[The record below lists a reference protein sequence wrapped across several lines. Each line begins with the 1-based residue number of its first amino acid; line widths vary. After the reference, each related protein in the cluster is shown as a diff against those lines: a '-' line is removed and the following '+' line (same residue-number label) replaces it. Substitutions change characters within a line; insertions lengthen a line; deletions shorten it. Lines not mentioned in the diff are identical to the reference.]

1 MKMILFN
8 QNPMITK
15 LLESVSKKLELSI
28 ENFNHYQEL
37 SVRLKEDPE
46 WLLIADDECL
56 EKLDQVDWLELK
68 EIISQNKNSVCMYK
82 KGNEA
87 QPFLEGFEM
96 KIKKPFLPTEMLK
109 VLQKKLGSD
118 MSELEPS
125 QNLDPTQEVLETN
138 WDELENLGDLEAL
151 AKEEPNNE
159 EQLLPTLDAQE
170 EKEEVKETPQKE
182 EKPKDDETQEGDE
195 TPKDEEVSKEL
206 ETQEKLE
213 IPKEETQ
220 EEQVKEQ
227 EPIKEETQEIKE
239 EKQEET
245 QDSPSAQE
253 LEAMQEL
260 VKEIQEN
267 SNENKE
273 ETQESAEIPQD
284 KEIQEVVTEKTQVQE
299 LEVPKEKTQE
309 SAEALQET
317 QAHELEKQEIA
328 ETPQEK
334 EKQEIAETPQE
345 KEKQEIAETPQEK
358 EKQEIAETP
367 QEKEK
372 QEIAETPQELEIP
385 QAQEKETPQE
395 ETQEKETPQEETQ
408 EKETPQEE
416 TQEKETPQEET
427 QETETQNQE
436 TPPKVQEE
444 TKEKTQEDNY
454 ESIEDIPEPVMAKAM
469 GEELP
474 FLNEAVAKTP
484 NNENDTE
491 TPKESDI
498 KTSQE
503 KEESDKTSSPLE
515 LRLNLQ
521 DLLKSLNQESLKSL
535 LENKTLSIKITLED
549 KKPDA

>member
-1 MKMILFN
+1 MKIILFN
-8 QNPMITK
+8 QNPMIAK

-37 SVRLKEDPE
+37 SAHLKKDPE

-68 EIISQNKNSVCMYK
+68 ETISQNKNSVCMYK

-109 VLQKKLGSD
+109 VLQKKLGSNA
-118 MSELEPS
+118 SELEPS

-151 AKEEPNNE
+151 TKEEPNNE

-170 EKEEVKETPQKE
+170 EKEEVKQEEKEEVKETPQEE
-182 EKPKDDETQEGDE
+182 EKPKDDETQEGE

-206 ETQEKLE
+206 ETQEQVKEE
-213 IPKEETQ
+213 IKEETQ
-220 EEQVKEQ
+220 KEVKE
-227 EPIKEETQEIKE
+227 EIKEETQENKE
-239 EKQEET
+239 EKREET

-267 SNENKE
+267 SNDQENKKETQETPQDIKTQELEIPKE
-273 ETQESAEIPQD
+273 ETQEVA
-284 KEIQEVVTEKTQVQE
+284 EKTQAQG
-299 LEVPKEKTQE
+299 
-309 SAEALQET
+309 
-317 QAHELEKQEIA
+317 LEKE
-328 ETPQEK
+328 
-334 EKQEIAETPQE
+334 
-345 KEKQEIAETPQEK
+345 
-358 EKQEIAETP
+358 
-367 QEKEK
+367 
-372 QEIAETPQELEIP
+372 EIAETPQELEAQDEKLQENETP
-385 QAQEKETPQE
+385 KDENMQESVQNLQELETQETQDETPQEKETPQTQD
-395 ETQEKETPQEETQ
+395 ETL
-408 EKETPQEE
+408 
-416 TQEKETPQEET
+416 
-427 QETETQNQE
+427 
-436 TPPKVQEE
+436 
-444 TKEKTQEDNY
+444 QEDHY

-491 TPKESDI
+491 TPKESVI
-498 KTSQE
+498 KTPQE

-535 LENKTLSIKITLED
+535 LENKTLNIKITLED
-549 KKPDA
+549 KKPNE

>member
-8 QNPMITK
+8 QNPMIAK

-37 SVRLKEDPE
+37 SVHLKKDPE

-109 VLQKKLGSD
+109 VLQKKLGSNA
-118 MSELEPS
+118 SELEPS

-170 EKEEVKETPQKE
+170 EKEEVKETPQEEKEEIKETPQEEKEEIKEKEKQEIKETPQEE
-182 EKPKDDETQEGDE
+182 EKPKDNEMQEGDE
-195 TPKDEEVSKEL
+195 TSKDEEVSKEL

-220 EEQVKEQ
+220 EEVKE
-227 EPIKEETQEIKE
+227 EIKEETQENKE

-267 SNENKE
+267 SNEDKK
-273 ETQESAEIPQD
+273 ETQENIETPQDVENQAQEIQAQENQAQEIQD
-284 KEIQEVVTEKTQVQE
+284 KEIQE
-299 LEVPKEKTQE
+299 TQE
-309 SAEALQET
+309 
-317 QAHELEKQEIA
+317 I
-328 ETPQEK
+328 
-334 EKQEIAETPQE
+334 
-345 KEKQEIAETPQEK
+345 
-358 EKQEIAETP
+358 
-367 QEKEK
+367 

-385 QAQEKETPQE
+385 QVQEKETPQE
-395 ETQEKETPQEETQ
+395 EIQEKETP
-408 EKETPQEE
+408 K
-416 TQEKETPQEET
+416 
-427 QETETQNQE
+427 NQE
-436 TPPKVQEE
+436 
-444 TKEKTQEDNY
+444 DHY

-474 FLNEAVAKTP
+474 FLNEAVAKIP

-491 TPKESDI
+491 TLKESDI
-498 KTSQE
+498 KTPQEKEESTETPQE

-549 KKPDA
+549 KKPNA

>member
-8 QNPMITK
+8 QNPMIAK
-15 LLESVSKKLELSI
+15 LLESVSKKLELPM

-37 SVRLKEDPE
+37 SAHLKKDPE

-68 EIISQNKNSVCMYK
+68 ETISQNKNSVCMYK
-82 KGNEA
+82 KGNEM
-87 QPFLEGFEM
+87 QPFLEDFDM

-159 EQLLPTLDAQE
+159 EQLLPTLDVQE
-170 EKEEVKETPQKE
+170 EKEEVKKEEKQEVKETPQEE
-182 EKPKDDETQEGDE
+182 EKPKDDETQEGE
-195 TPKDEEVSKEL
+195 TLKDKEVSKEL
-206 ETQEKLE
+206 EMQEE
-213 IPKEETQ
+213 VKEETQ

-227 EPIKEETQEIKE
+227 EPIKKETQEIKE

-245 QDSPSAQE
+245 QDSPSTQE

-267 SNENKE
+267 SNENKKE
-273 ETQESAEIPQD
+273 AQET
-284 KEIQEVVTEKTQVQE
+284 QEVVTEQ
-299 LEVPKEKTQE
+299 
-309 SAEALQET
+309 T
-317 QAHELEKQEIA
+317 QAQELEKQEIA
-328 ETPQEK
+328 ETPQDV
-334 EKQEIAETPQE
+334 
-345 KEKQEIAETPQEK
+345 
-358 EKQEIAETP
+358 
-367 QEKEK
+367 
-372 QEIAETPQELEIP
+372 EIP
-385 QAQEKETPQE
+385 QAQEKEIPQE
-395 ETQEKETPQEETQ
+395 ETQEKETPKDESMQESAQ
-408 EKETPQEE
+408 NLQDKETPQEE
-416 TQEKETPQEET
+416 TQE
-427 QETETQNQE
+427 
-436 TPPKVQEE
+436 
-444 TKEKTQEDNY
+444 DHY

-474 FLNEAVAKTP
+474 FLNESVAKTP

-498 KTSQE
+498 KTPQE

-535 LENKTLSIKITLED
+535 LENKILSIKITLED
-549 KKPDA
+549 KKPNA

>member
-37 SVRLKEDPE
+37 SAHLKKDPE

-109 VLQKKLGSD
+109 VLQKKLGSNT
-118 MSELEPS
+118 SELEPS

-151 AKEEPNNE
+151 TKEEPNNE
-159 EQLLPTLDAQE
+159 EQLLPTLNTQEEAQE
-170 EKEEVKETPQKE
+170 KEIKEEKQEVKETPQEE
-182 EKPKDDETQEGDE
+182 EKPKDDETQESE
-195 TPKDEEVSKEL
+195 TSKDEEVSKEL
-206 ETQEKLE
+206 ETQEELE

-220 EEQVKEQ
+220 EEVKEEIKEETQEQ
-227 EPIKEETQEIKE
+227 EPIKEETQENKE

-267 SNENKE
+267 SNGQEDKE
-273 ETQESAEIPQD
+273 KTQESAEIPQD
-284 KEIQEVVTEKTQVQE
+284 KEIQEVVTEKTQAQE

-345 KEKQEIAETPQEK
+345 
-358 EKQEIAETP
+358 
-367 QEKEK
+367 
-372 QEIAETPQELEIP
+372 LEIP
-385 QAQEKETPQE
+385 QVQEKETPQE
-395 ETQEKETPQEETQ
+395 ETQEKETPQTQ
-408 EKETPQEE
+408 DEKPQEDHYE
-416 TQEKETPQEET
+416 T
-427 QETETQNQE
+427 
-436 TPPKVQEE
+436 
-444 TKEKTQEDNY
+444 
-454 ESIEDIPEPVMAKAM
+454 IEDIPEPVMAKAM

-474 FLNEAVAKTP
+474 FLNEAVSKTP

-491 TPKESDI
+491 TPKENDTEIS
-498 KTSQE
+498 KNENATETPQE
-503 KEESDKTSSPLE
+503 KEQSDKTSSPLE
-515 LRLNLQ
+515 LHLNLQ

>member
-15 LLESVSKKLELSI
+15 LLESVSKKLELPM
-28 ENFNHYQEL
+28 ENFNRYQEL
-37 SVRLKEDPE
+37 SMCLKEEPE
-46 WLLIADDECL
+46 WILIADDECL

-82 KGNEA
+82 KGHEA

-96 KIKKPFLPTEMLK
+96 KIKKPFLPTEVLK
-109 VLQKKLGSD
+109 ILQKKLGSNA
-118 MSELEPS
+118 SELEPS
-125 QNLDPTQEVLETN
+125 QNLDHTQEVLETN

-151 AKEEPNNE
+151 VQEEPNNE
-159 EQLLPTLDAQE
+159 EQLLPTLNDQE
-170 EKEEVKETPQKE
+170 EKEEVKETPQEE
-182 EKPKDDETQEGDE
+182 EKPKDNEIQEGE
-195 TPKDEEVSKEL
+195 TLKDEEVSKEL
-206 ETQEKLE
+206 ETQEE
-213 IPKEETQ
+213 IKEETQ
-220 EEQVKEQ
+220 EQAKEQ
-227 EPIKEETQEIKE
+227 EPIKEETQENKE
-239 EKQEET
+239 EKQEKT

-267 SNENKE
+267 SNGQEDKKETQESTKSFQETQVQELETQEKTETPQETPQEKEIPKE
-273 ETQESAEIPQD
+273 ETQESTEIPQEAPQDVENQDKENQDKEIQD
-284 KEIQEVVTEKTQVQE
+284 KEIQE
-299 LEVPKEKTQE
+299 TQE
-309 SAEALQET
+309 IQEN
-317 QAHELEKQEIA
+317 A

-334 EKQEIAETPQE
+334 E
-345 KEKQEIAETPQEK
+345 
-358 EKQEIAETP
+358 
-367 QEKEK
+367 
-372 QEIAETPQELEIP
+372 
-385 QAQEKETPQE
+385 
-395 ETQEKETPQEETQ
+395 
-408 EKETPQEE
+408 
-416 TQEKETPQEET
+416 
-427 QETETQNQE
+427 
-436 TPPKVQEE
+436 
-444 TKEKTQEDNY
+444 TQEDHY

-498 KTSQE
+498 KTPQE

-515 LRLNLQ
+515 LHLNLQ

-549 KKPDA
+549 KRPDA

>member
-1 MKMILFN
+1 MKIILFN

-15 LLESVSKKLELSI
+15 LLESVSKKLELSM
-28 ENFNHYQEL
+28 EDFNRYEEL
-37 SVRLKEDPE
+37 STRLKEDPE
-46 WLLIADDECL
+46 WILIADDECL

-82 KGNEA
+82 KGHEA

-96 KIKKPFLPTEMLK
+96 KIKKPFLPTEVLK
-109 VLQKKLGSD
+109 ILQKKLGSN

-138 WDELENLGDLEAL
+138 WDGLENLGNLEAL
-151 AKEEPNNE
+151 VQEEPNNE
-159 EQLLPTLDAQE
+159 EQLLPTLNDQEVKEE
-170 EKEEVKETPQKE
+170 EKEEVKETPQEE
-182 EKPKDDETQEGDE
+182 EKPKDDETQEGE
-195 TPKDEEVSKEL
+195 TLKDKEVSKEL

-220 EEQVKEQ
+220 EQ

-245 QDSPSAQE
+245 QDSPSTQE

-267 SNENKE
+267 SNGQENKE
-273 ETQESAEIPQD
+273 ETQESTEIPQD
-284 KEIQEVVTEKTQVQE
+284 KEIQEVVTEKTQAQE
-299 LEVPKEKTQE
+299 LEIPKEKTQE

-317 QAHELEKQEIA
+317 QAHEL
-328 ETPQEK
+328 
-334 EKQEIAETPQE
+334 
-345 KEKQEIAETPQEK
+345 
-358 EKQEIAETP
+358 
-367 QEKEK
+367 EK

-395 ETQEKETPQEETQ
+395 ETQEKETPKDESMQESAQ
-408 EKETPQEE
+408 NLQDKETPQEE
-416 TQEKETPQEET
+416 TQE
-427 QETETQNQE
+427 
-436 TPPKVQEE
+436 
-444 TKEKTQEDNY
+444 DHY
-454 ESIEDIPEPVMAKAM
+454 ENIEDIPEPVMAKAM

-474 FLNEAVAKTP
+474 FLNESVAKTP

-491 TPKESDI
+491 TPQK
-498 KTSQE
+498 
-503 KEESDKTSSPLE
+503 KEESAKTSKESNEIPSPLE

-549 KKPDA
+549 KKPNA

>member
-15 LLESVSKKLELSI
+15 LLESVSKKLELSM
-28 ENFNHYQEL
+28 EDFNRYQEL
-37 SVRLKEDPE
+37 STRLKEEPE
-46 WLLIADDECL
+46 WILIADDECL

-68 EIISQNKNSVCMYK
+68 ETISQNKNSVCMYK

-96 KIKKPFLPTEMLK
+96 KIKKPFLPTEVLK
-109 VLQKKLGSD
+109 ILQKKLGSN

-151 AKEEPNNE
+151 VQEEPNNE
-159 EQLLPTLDAQE
+159 EQLLPTLNDQE
-170 EKEEVKETPQKE
+170 EKEEVKEEVKETPQE
-182 EKPKDDETQEGDE
+182 EKPKDDEIQEGE
-195 TPKDEEVSKEL
+195 TPQDEEVSKEL
-206 ETQEKLE
+206 ETQEE
-213 IPKEETQ
+213 VKEETQ
-220 EEQVKEQ
+220 KQVKEQ

-245 QDSPSAQE
+245 QEEVKEETQEQVKEQEPIKEETQENKEEKQEKTQDSPSVQE

-267 SNENKE
+267 SNGQEDKK
-273 ETQESAEIPQD
+273 ETQENTETPQ
-284 KEIQEVVTEKTQVQE
+284 
-299 LEVPKEKTQE
+299 
-309 SAEALQET
+309 
-317 QAHELEKQEIA
+317 ELEKQELETQEKETQELETPQNVETPQDKETQELETQENTETPQESA

-334 EKQEIAETPQE
+334 EKQELEKQEKTQESAETPQDVETPQE
-345 KEKQEIAETPQEK
+345 KEIQELETPQEK
-358 EKQEIAETP
+358 TQK
-367 QEKEK
+367 
-372 QEIAETPQELEIP
+372 L
-385 QAQEKETPQE
+385 
-395 ETQEKETPQEETQ
+395 ETQE
-408 EKETPQEE
+408 
-416 TQEKETPQEET
+416 
-427 QETETQNQE
+427 
-436 TPPKVQEE
+436 
-444 TKEKTQEDNY
+444 DHY
-454 ESIEDIPEPVMAKAM
+454 ESIEDIPEPVMAQAM

-474 FLNEAVAKTP
+474 FLNEAVAKIP

-491 TPKESDI
+491 TPKESVI
-498 KTSQE
+498 KTPQE

>member
-15 LLESVSKKLELSI
+15 LLESVSKKLELSM
-28 ENFNHYQEL
+28 EYFNRYQEL
-37 SVRLKEDPE
+37 STRLKENPE
-46 WLLIADDECL
+46 WILIADDECL

-96 KIKKPFLPTEMLK
+96 KIKKPFLPTEVLK
-109 VLQKKLGSD
+109 VLQKKLGSN

-151 AKEEPNNE
+151 VQEEPNNE
-159 EQLLPTLDAQE
+159 EQLLPTLNNQK
-170 EKEEVKETPQKE
+170 EKEEVKETPQEE
-182 EKPKDDETQEGDE
+182 EKPKDDEIQEGE
-195 TPKDEEVSKEL
+195 TLKDEEVSKEL
-206 ETQEKLE
+206 ETQEE
-213 IPKEETQ
+213 IKEETQ
-220 EEQVKEQ
+220 EQAKEQ

-239 EKQEET
+239 EKQEKT

-267 SNENKE
+267 SNGQEDKK
-273 ETQESAEIPQD
+273 ETQEN
-284 KEIQEVVTEKTQVQE
+284 T
-299 LEVPKEKTQE
+299 
-309 SAEALQET
+309 
-317 QAHELEKQEIA
+317 

-334 EKQEIAETPQE
+334 EKQESAETPQESAETPQDVETPQE
-345 KEKQEIAETPQEK
+345 KETQELETQESTEIPQEK
-358 EKQEIAETP
+358 
-367 QEKEK
+367 
-372 QEIAETPQELEIP
+372 
-385 QAQEKETPQE
+385 
-395 ETQEKETPQEETQ
+395 TQEKETQ
-408 EKETPQEE
+408 ETPQEISQESTEKTQKLE
-416 TQEKETPQEET
+416 TQE
-427 QETETQNQE
+427 
-436 TPPKVQEE
+436 
-444 TKEKTQEDNY
+444 DHY
-454 ESIEDIPEPVMAKAM
+454 ESIEDIPEPVMAQAM

-474 FLNEAVAKTP
+474 FLNESVAKTP

-491 TPKESDI
+491 TPKKSVI
-498 KTSQE
+498 KTPQE

>member
-8 QNPMITK
+8 QNPMIAK

-37 SVRLKEDPE
+37 SAHLKKDPE

-82 KGNEA
+82 KGNEM
-87 QPFLEGFEM
+87 QPFLEDFEV

-170 EKEEVKETPQKE
+170 EKEEVKETPQEEKEEIKETPQKEKQEVKETPQE
-182 EKPKDDETQEGDE
+182 EKPKDDETQESE

-213 IPKEETQ
+213 IPKEKTQ
-220 EEQVKEQ
+220 EQ

-245 QDSPSAQE
+245 QDSPSTQE

-267 SNENKE
+267 SNGQENKK
-273 ETQESAEIPQD
+273 ETQESAETPQEE
-284 KEIQEVVTEKTQVQE
+284 EIQEVVTEKTQAQE
-299 LEVPKEKTQE
+299 LEIPKEKTQE

-334 EKQEIAETPQE
+334 ETPKDESMQES
-345 KEKQEIAETPQEK
+345 
-358 EKQEIAETP
+358 
-367 QEKEK
+367 
-372 QEIAETPQELEIP
+372 
-385 QAQEKETPQE
+385 AQNLQDKETPQE
-395 ETQEKETPQEETQ
+395 ETQE
-408 EKETPQEE
+408 
-416 TQEKETPQEET
+416 
-427 QETETQNQE
+427 
-436 TPPKVQEE
+436 
-444 TKEKTQEDNY
+444 DHY
-454 ESIEDIPEPVMAKAM
+454 ENIEDIPEPVMAKAM

-491 TPKESDI
+491 TPKESNI
-498 KTSQE
+498 KTPQE

-521 DLLKSLNQESLKSL
+521 NLLKSLNQESLKSL

-549 KKPDA
+549 KKPNA

>member
-8 QNPMITK
+8 QNPMIAK

-37 SVRLKEDPE
+37 SARLKKDPE

-56 EKLDQVDWLELK
+56 EKLDEVDWLELK

-109 VLQKKLGSD
+109 VLQKKLGSNIN
-118 MSELEPS
+118 ELEPS

-159 EQLLPTLDAQE
+159 EQLLPTLNDQE
-170 EKEEVKETPQKE
+170 EKEEIKETPQE
-182 EKPKDDETQEGDE
+182 EKPKDDETQEGE

-220 EEQVKEQ
+220 KEVKE
-227 EPIKEETQEIKE
+227 EIKEETQENKE

-245 QDSPSAQE
+245 QDSSSAQE

-267 SNENKE
+267 SNGQENKE
-273 ETQESAEIPQD
+273 KTQESAEIPQD
-284 KEIQEVVTEKTQVQE
+284 KEIQEVVTEKTQAQE
-299 LEVPKEKTQE
+299 LEIPKEKTQE

-317 QAHELEKQEIA
+317 QAQELEKQENA

-334 EKQEIAETPQE
+334 EKQEDTG
-345 KEKQEIAETPQEK
+345 
-358 EKQEIAETP
+358 
-367 QEKEK
+367 
-372 QEIAETPQELEIP
+372 TPQELEIP
-385 QAQEKETPQE
+385 QV
-395 ETQEKETPQEETQ
+395 
-408 EKETPQEE
+408 
-416 TQEKETPQEET
+416 QEKETPQEET
-427 QETETQNQE
+427 QETQEKEMPQTQDEKPQE
-436 TPPKVQEE
+436 
-444 TKEKTQEDNY
+444 NHY

-474 FLNEAVAKTP
+474 FLNEAVAKIP

-491 TPKESDI
+491 TLKESNI
-498 KTSQE
+498 KTPQE

-549 KKPDA
+549 KKPNA

>member
-8 QNPMITK
+8 QNPMIAK

-37 SVRLKEDPE
+37 SARLKKDPE

-56 EKLDQVDWLELK
+56 EKLDQIDWLELK

-96 KIKKPFLPTEMLK
+96 KMKKPFLPTEVLK
-109 VLQKKLGSD
+109 ILQKKLGSNIN
-118 MSELEPS
+118 ELEPS

-138 WDELENLGDLEAL
+138 WDELESLGDLEAL

-170 EKEEVKETPQKE
+170 EKEEVKQEEKETPQEEKEEIKEMPQE

-206 ETQEKLE
+206 ETQEELE
-213 IPKEETQ
+213 IPKEEMQ
-220 EEQVKEQ
+220 EEVKE
-227 EPIKEETQEIKE
+227 EIKEETQENKE

-267 SNENKE
+267 SNENKK

-284 KEIQEVVTEKTQVQE
+284 KEIQEVVTEKTQAQE
-299 LEVPKEKTQE
+299 LEIPKEKTQE
-309 SAEALQET
+309 STEALQET

-328 ETPQEK
+328 ETPQD
-334 EKQEIAETPQE
+334 I
-345 KEKQEIAETPQEK
+345 
-358 EKQEIAETP
+358 
-367 QEKEK
+367 
-372 QEIAETPQELEIP
+372 EIP
-385 QAQEKETPQE
+385 QAQEKETP
-395 ETQEKETPQEETQ
+395 
-408 EKETPQEE
+408 
-416 TQEKETPQEET
+416 
-427 QETETQNQE
+427 
-436 TPPKVQEE
+436 
-444 TKEKTQEDNY
+444 KTQEDHY

-474 FLNEAVAKTP
+474 FLNEAVAETP
-484 NNENDTE
+484 NSENATE
-491 TPKESDI
+491 TPKESVTEI
-498 KTSQE
+498 SKNENATETPQE

-549 KKPDA
+549 KKPNA

>member
-15 LLESVSKKLELSI
+15 LLESVSKKLELPM

-37 SVRLKEDPE
+37 SARLKENQE

-56 EKLDQVDWLELK
+56 EKLDQIDWLELK

-96 KIKKPFLPTEMLK
+96 KIKKPFLPTEVLK
-109 VLQKKLGSD
+109 ILQKKLGSNA
-118 MSELEPS
+118 SELEPS

-159 EQLLPTLDAQE
+159 EQLLPTLNDQEVKEE
-170 EKEEVKETPQKE
+170 EKEEVKEEEKEEVKEEEKEEVKEEEKEEIKETPQE

-206 ETQEKLE
+206 ETQEE
-213 IPKEETQ
+213 VKEEEQ
-220 EEQVKEQ
+220 EEEQEEVKEEEQEEVKEEEQVKEQ

-239 EKQEET
+239 EKQEKT

-267 SNENKE
+267 SNDQEDKK

-284 KEIQEVVTEKTQVQE
+284 KEIQEVVTEKTQAQE
-299 LEVPKEKTQE
+299 LEIPKEKTQE

-317 QAHELEKQEIA
+317 QAHELEKQENA

-334 EKQEIAETPQE
+334 ETPQTQDE
-345 KEKQEIAETPQEK
+345 KPQE
-358 EKQEIAETP
+358 
-367 QEKEK
+367 
-372 QEIAETPQELEIP
+372 
-385 QAQEKETPQE
+385 
-395 ETQEKETPQEETQ
+395 
-408 EKETPQEE
+408 
-416 TQEKETPQEET
+416 
-427 QETETQNQE
+427 
-436 TPPKVQEE
+436 
-444 TKEKTQEDNY
+444 DHY

-484 NNENDTE
+484 NNESDTE

-498 KTSQE
+498 KTPQE

>member
-15 LLESVSKKLELSI
+15 LLESVSKKLELPM

-37 SVRLKEDPE
+37 SAHLKENQE

-56 EKLDQVDWLELK
+56 EKLDQIDWLELK
-68 EIISQNKNSVCMYK
+68 ETISQNKNSVCMYK
-82 KGNEA
+82 KGNEV

-109 VLQKKLGSD
+109 VLQKKLGSNA
-118 MSELEPS
+118 SELEPS

-138 WDELENLGDLEAL
+138 WDELENLGDLGAL

-159 EQLLPTLDAQE
+159 EQLLPTLDVQE
-170 EKEEVKETPQKE
+170 EKEEVKETPQE
-182 EKPKDDETQEGDE
+182 EKPKDDETQESE

-220 EEQVKEQ
+220 EEVKEEIKEEAQEEVKEETQEEQVKEQ
-227 EPIKEETQEIKE
+227 EPIKEETQENKE
-239 EKQEET
+239 EKQEKT
-245 QDSPSAQE
+245 QDSPSVQE

-267 SNENKE
+267 SNDQENKE
-273 ETQESAEIPQD
+273 KTQESAEIPQD

-299 LEVPKEKTQE
+299 LEVPKEKAQE

-317 QAHELEKQEIA
+317 QAQELEKEENS
-328 ETPQEK
+328 ETPQDVEV
-334 EKQEIAETPQE
+334 PQS
-345 KEKQEIAETPQEK
+345 
-358 EKQEIAETP
+358 
-367 QEKEK
+367 
-372 QEIAETPQELEIP
+372 
-385 QAQEKETPQE
+385 QEKETPQE
-395 ETQEKETPQEETQ
+395 ETQEKETPQTQ
-408 EKETPQEE
+408 DEKPQE
-416 TQEKETPQEET
+416 
-427 QETETQNQE
+427 
-436 TPPKVQEE
+436 
-444 TKEKTQEDNY
+444 DHY

-474 FLNEAVAKTP
+474 FLNESVAKTP
-484 NNENDTE
+484 NNENATE
-491 TPKESDI
+491 TPKESVTE
-498 KTSQE
+498 TSKNENDTETPQE
-503 KEESDKTSSPLE
+503 KKESDKTSSPLE

-521 DLLKSLNQESLKSL
+521 DLLKSLNKESLKSL

-549 KKPDA
+549 KKPNA

>member
-15 LLESVSKKLELSI
+15 LLESVSKKLELPM

-37 SVRLKEDPE
+37 STRLKEDPE
-46 WLLIADDECL
+46 WILIADDECL

-96 KIKKPFLPTEMLK
+96 KMKKPFLPTEVLK
-109 VLQKKLGSD
+109 ILQKKLGSNA
-118 MSELEPS
+118 SELEPS

-151 AKEEPNNE
+151 AKEEPNAE

-170 EKEEVKETPQKE
+170 EKEEVKETPQE
-182 EKPKDDETQEGDE
+182 EKKSKDDETQEGE

-206 ETQEKLE
+206 
-213 IPKEETQ
+213 
-220 EEQVKEQ
+220 
-227 EPIKEETQEIKE
+227 ETQEIKE

-267 SNENKE
+267 SNNQEDKK
-273 ETQESAEIPQD
+273 ETQESTETPQDVENQAQEIQDKEIQD
-284 KEIQEVVTEKTQVQE
+284 KEIQE
-299 LEVPKEKTQE
+299 TQE
-309 SAEALQET
+309 IQENTEIPQEETQEEIQENTETPQET
-317 QAHELEKQEIA
+317 PQDV

-334 EKQEIAETPQE
+334 ETP
-345 KEKQEIAETPQEK
+345 
-358 EKQEIAETP
+358 
-367 QEKEK
+367 
-372 QEIAETPQELEIP
+372 
-385 QAQEKETPQE
+385 
-395 ETQEKETPQEETQ
+395 
-408 EKETPQEE
+408 
-416 TQEKETPQEET
+416 
-427 QETETQNQE
+427 
-436 TPPKVQEE
+436 
-444 TKEKTQEDNY
+444 KTQEDHY
-454 ESIEDIPEPVMAKAM
+454 ETIEDIPEPVMAKAM

-474 FLNEAVAKTP
+474 FLNEAVSKTP

-491 TPKESDI
+491 TPKENDTEIS
-498 KTSQE
+498 KNENATETPQE

-549 KKPDA
+549 KKPNA

>member
-8 QNPMITK
+8 QNPMIEK

-37 SVRLKEDPE
+37 SAHLKKDPE

-68 EIISQNKNSVCMYK
+68 ETISQNKNSVCMYK
-82 KGNEA
+82 KGNEV

-109 VLQKKLGSD
+109 VLQKKLGSSA
-118 MSELEPS
+118 SELEPS

-151 AKEEPNNE
+151 VKEEPNNE
-159 EQLLPTLDAQE
+159 EQLLPTLNDQE
-170 EKEEVKETPQKE
+170 EKEEIKETPQKE
-182 EKPKDDETQEGDE
+182 EKPKDDETQESE

-220 EEQVKEQ
+220 EQ

-267 SNENKE
+267 SNGQENKE
-273 ETQESAEIPQD
+273 KTQESAEIPQD
-284 KEIQEVVTEKTQVQE
+284 KEIQEVVTEKTQAQE
-299 LEVPKEKTQE
+299 LEIPKEKTQE

-328 ETPQEK
+328 ETPQE
-334 EKQEIAETPQE
+334 
-345 KEKQEIAETPQEK
+345 
-358 EKQEIAETP
+358 
-367 QEKEK
+367 
-372 QEIAETPQELEIP
+372 LEIP
-385 QAQEKETPQE
+385 QVQEKETPQE
-395 ETQEKETPQEETQ
+395 ETQEVVTEKTQVQ
-408 EKETPQEE
+408 EKETP
-416 TQEKETPQEET
+416 
-427 QETETQNQE
+427 
-436 TPPKVQEE
+436 
-444 TKEKTQEDNY
+444 KTQEDHY

-474 FLNEAVAKTP
+474 FLSESVTETSK
-484 NNENDTE
+484 NENDTE
-491 TPKESDI
+491 TPKESVTE
-498 KTSQE
+498 TSKNENNTETPQE

-549 KKPDA
+549 KKPNA

>member
-37 SVRLKEDPE
+37 SAHLKKDPE

-68 EIISQNKNSVCMYK
+68 ETISQNKNSVCMYK

-96 KIKKPFLPTEMLK
+96 KIKKPFLPTEVLK
-109 VLQKKLGSD
+109 ILQKKLGSNA
-118 MSELEPS
+118 SELEPS

-159 EQLLPTLDAQE
+159 EQLLPTLDVQE
-170 EKEEVKETPQKE
+170 EKEEIKEMPQEE
-182 EKPKDDETQEGDE
+182 EKPKDDETQEGE

-206 ETQEKLE
+206 ETQEELE

-220 EEQVKEQ
+220 KEVKE
-227 EPIKEETQEIKE
+227 EIKEETQEQEPIKKETQENKE
-239 EKQEET
+239 ERQEET

-267 SNENKE
+267 SNGQENKK
-273 ETQESAEIPQD
+273 ETQENAEIPQD
-284 KEIQEVVTEKTQVQE
+284 KEIQEVVTEKTQAQE

-317 QAHELEKQEIA
+317 QA
-328 ETPQEK
+328 
-334 EKQEIAETPQE
+334 
-345 KEKQEIAETPQEK
+345 
-358 EKQEIAETP
+358 
-367 QEKEK
+367 
-372 QEIAETPQELEIP
+372 QELEIP
-385 QAQEKETPQE
+385 KEKTQESAEALQETQAQEKETPQE
-395 ETQEKETPQEETQ
+395 ETQEKETPQTQ
-408 EKETPQEE
+408 DETPQE
-416 TQEKETPQEET
+416 
-427 QETETQNQE
+427 
-436 TPPKVQEE
+436 
-444 TKEKTQEDNY
+444 DHY

-491 TPKESDI
+491 TLKESNI
-498 KTSQE
+498 KTPQEKEESTETPQE

-515 LRLNLQ
+515 LHLNLQ
-521 DLLKSLNQESLKSL
+521 NLLKSLNQESLKSL

-549 KKPDA
+549 KKPNA

>member
-15 LLESVSKKLELSI
+15 LLESVSKKLELSV

-37 SVRLKEDPE
+37 PTRLKEDSE
-46 WLLIADDECL
+46 WILIADDECL

-96 KIKKPFLPTEMLK
+96 KIKKPFLPTEVLK
-109 VLQKKLGSD
+109 ILQKKLGSN

-151 AKEEPNNE
+151 SQEEPNNE
-159 EQLLPTLDAQE
+159 EQLLPTLNAQE
-170 EKEEVKETPQKE
+170 EKEEIKEEAKEEVKEEVKETPQEE
-182 EKPKDDETQEGDE
+182 EKPKDDEVQEGE
-195 TPKDEEVSKEL
+195 TQKNEEVSKEL
-206 ETQEKLE
+206 ETQEELE
-213 IPKEETQ
+213 ISKEETQ
-220 EEQVKEQ
+220 EQVKEQ
-227 EPIKEETQEIKE
+227 EPTKEETQENKE
-239 EKQEET
+239 EKQEKT
-245 QDSPSAQE
+245 QDSPSTQE

-267 SNENKE
+267 SNGQEDKK
-273 ETQESAEIPQD
+273 ETQENTETPQDVEIPQEKEKQELETPQE
-284 KEIQEVVTEKTQVQE
+284 KEIQELETQ
-299 LEVPKEKTQE
+299 EKTQE
-309 SAEALQET
+309 SAE
-317 QAHELEKQEIA
+317 
-328 ETPQEK
+328 TPQEK
-334 EKQEIAETPQE
+334 TQK
-345 KEKQEIAETPQEK
+345 
-358 EKQEIAETP
+358 
-367 QEKEK
+367 
-372 QEIAETPQELEIP
+372 L
-385 QAQEKETPQE
+385 
-395 ETQEKETPQEETQ
+395 ETQE
-408 EKETPQEE
+408 
-416 TQEKETPQEET
+416 
-427 QETETQNQE
+427 
-436 TPPKVQEE
+436 
-444 TKEKTQEDNY
+444 DHY

-474 FLNEAVAKTP
+474 FLNEAVAKTS

-491 TPKESDI
+491 TPKESVI
-498 KTSQE
+498 KTPQE
-503 KEESDKTSSPLE
+503 KEESIETPKESDKTSSPLE

>member
-15 LLESVSKKLELSI
+15 LLESVSKKLELPM

-37 SVRLKEDPE
+37 STRLKEDPE
-46 WLLIADDECL
+46 WILIADDECL

-87 QPFLEGFEM
+87 QPFLEGFEV
-96 KIKKPFLPTEMLK
+96 KIKKPFLPTEVLK
-109 VLQKKLGSD
+109 ILQKKLGSD

-170 EKEEVKETPQKE
+170 EKEEVKETPQE
-182 EKPKDDETQEGDE
+182 EKKPKDDETQEGE

-206 ETQEKLE
+206 ETQEELE

-220 EEQVKEQ
+220 EEVKEEIKEEVQ
-227 EPIKEETQEIKE
+227 EEVKEETQEIKE

-267 SNENKE
+267 SNGQEDKK
-273 ETQESAEIPQD
+273 ETQEN
-284 KEIQEVVTEKTQVQE
+284 
-299 LEVPKEKTQE
+299 
-309 SAEALQET
+309 
-317 QAHELEKQEIA
+317 
-328 ETPQEK
+328 
-334 EKQEIAETPQE
+334 
-345 KEKQEIAETPQEK
+345 
-358 EKQEIAETP
+358 
-367 QEKEK
+367 
-372 QEIAETPQELEIP
+372 AETPQELEIP
-385 QAQEKETPQE
+385 KEETQENAETPQEIPQDVETPQEKET
-395 ETQEKETPQEETQ
+395 
-408 EKETPQEE
+408 
-416 TQEKETPQEET
+416 
-427 QETETQNQE
+427 
-436 TPPKVQEE
+436 
-444 TKEKTQEDNY
+444 QEDHY

-491 TPKESDI
+491 TPKESVTEI
-498 KTSQE
+498 SKNENATETPQE

-515 LRLNLQ
+515 LHLNLQ

-549 KKPDA
+549 KKPNA

>member
-15 LLESVSKKLELSI
+15 LLESVSKKLELSM
-28 ENFNHYQEL
+28 EDFNHYQEL
-37 SVRLKEDPE
+37 PTRLKEDLE
-46 WLLIADDECL
+46 WILIADDECL

-96 KIKKPFLPTEMLK
+96 KIKKPFLPTEILK
-109 VLQKKLGSD
+109 ILQKKLGSN

-151 AKEEPNNE
+151 VQEEPNNE
-159 EQLLPTLDAQE
+159 EQLLPTLNTQE
-170 EKEEVKETPQKE
+170 EKEEVKEEEKEEIKEAEKEEVKETPQEE
-182 EKPKDDETQEGDE
+182 EKPKDDETQEGE
-195 TPKDEEVSKEL
+195 TLKDEEISKEL
-206 ETQEKLE
+206 ETQEG
-213 IPKEETQ
+213 IKEETQ
-220 EEQVKEQ
+220 EQAKEQ
-227 EPIKEETQEIKE
+227 EPIKEETQETKEEKQEKTQEEIKEEVQEEPIKEQELTKEETQEIKE
-239 EKQEET
+239 EKQEKT

-253 LEAMQEL
+253 LEVMQEL

-267 SNENKE
+267 SNSQEDKK
-273 ETQESAEIPQD
+273 ETQEKEIPQEST
-284 KEIQEVVTEKTQVQE
+284 EIPQ
-299 LEVPKEKTQE
+299 
-309 SAEALQET
+309 
-317 QAHELEKQEIA
+317 ELEKQEL

-334 EKQEIAETPQE
+334 TQK
-345 KEKQEIAETPQEK
+345 
-358 EKQEIAETP
+358 
-367 QEKEK
+367 
-372 QEIAETPQELEIP
+372 L
-385 QAQEKETPQE
+385 
-395 ETQEKETPQEETQ
+395 ETQE
-408 EKETPQEE
+408 
-416 TQEKETPQEET
+416 
-427 QETETQNQE
+427 
-436 TPPKVQEE
+436 
-444 TKEKTQEDNY
+444 DHY

-474 FLNEAVAKTP
+474 FLNEVVAKTS

-491 TPKESDI
+491 TPKESAI
-498 KTSQE
+498 KTPQE

>member
-15 LLESVSKKLELSI
+15 LLESVSKKLELSM
-28 ENFNHYQEL
+28 EDFSRYQEL
-37 SVRLKEDPE
+37 STRLKEEPE
-46 WLLIADDECL
+46 WILIADDECL

-96 KIKKPFLPTEMLK
+96 KIKKPFLPTEVLK
-109 VLQKKLGSD
+109 VLQKKLGSN

-151 AKEEPNNE
+151 VQEEPNNE
-159 EQLLPTLDAQE
+159 EQLLPTLNDQE
-170 EKEEVKETPQKE
+170 EKEEVKETPQE
-182 EKPKDDETQEGDE
+182 EKPKDDEIQEGE
-195 TPKDEEVSKEL
+195 TQKNEEVSKEL
-206 ETQEKLE
+206 ETQEELE

-220 EEQVKEQ
+220 EIKEEKQEKTQEQVKEQ
-227 EPIKEETQEIKE
+227 EPIKEETQETKE
-239 EKQEET
+239 EKQEKT
-245 QDSPSAQE
+245 QDSPSVQE

-267 SNENKE
+267 SNGQEDKK
-273 ETQESAEIPQD
+273 ETQEN
-284 KEIQEVVTEKTQVQE
+284 TETPQE
-299 LEVPKEKTQE
+299 LEKQELETQEKTQE
-309 SAEALQET
+309 SAETPQDVETPQET
-317 QAHELEKQEIA
+317 PQELEKQELETPQEKETQKLETPQDVETPQETPQESA

-334 EKQEIAETPQE
+334 TQK
-345 KEKQEIAETPQEK
+345 
-358 EKQEIAETP
+358 
-367 QEKEK
+367 
-372 QEIAETPQELEIP
+372 LE
-385 QAQEKETPQE
+385 AQK
-395 ETQEKETPQEETQ
+395 
-408 EKETPQEE
+408 
-416 TQEKETPQEET
+416 
-427 QETETQNQE
+427 
-436 TPPKVQEE
+436 
-444 TKEKTQEDNY
+444 DHY
-454 ESIEDIPEPVMAKAM
+454 ESIEDIPEPVMAQAM

-474 FLNEAVAKTP
+474 FLSEAVAKTP

-491 TPKESDI
+491 TPKESAI
-498 KTSQE
+498 KTPQE
-503 KEESDKTSSPLE
+503 KEESNKTSSPLE

>member
-8 QNPMITK
+8 QNPMIAK

-37 SVRLKEDPE
+37 SAHLKKDPE

-68 EIISQNKNSVCMYK
+68 ETISQNKNSVCMYK

-109 VLQKKLGSD
+109 VLQKKLGSNI
-118 MSELEPS
+118 SELEPS

-170 EKEEVKETPQKE
+170 EKEEVKETPQE
-182 EKPKDDETQEGDE
+182 EKKPKDDETQEGE

-206 ETQEKLE
+206 ETQEELE

-220 EEQVKEQ
+220 EEVKEEIKEEVQ
-227 EPIKEETQEIKE
+227 EEVKEETQEIKE

-267 SNENKE
+267 SNENKK

-299 LEVPKEKTQE
+299 LEVPKEKVQE

-328 ETPQEK
+328 ETPQDVEV
-334 EKQEIAETPQE
+334 
-345 KEKQEIAETPQEK
+345 
-358 EKQEIAETP
+358 
-367 QEKEK
+367 
-372 QEIAETPQELEIP
+372 P
-385 QAQEKETPQE
+385 QAQEKETQ
-395 ETQEKETPQEETQ
+395 ETQEKETPQTQ
-408 EKETPQEE
+408 DEKPQE
-416 TQEKETPQEET
+416 
-427 QETETQNQE
+427 
-436 TPPKVQEE
+436 
-444 TKEKTQEDNY
+444 DHY

-474 FLNEAVAKTP
+474 FLNESVAKTP
-484 NNENDTE
+484 NNENATE
-491 TPKESDI
+491 TPKESVTE
-498 KTSQE
+498 TSKNENDTETPQE

-549 KKPDA
+549 KKPNA

>member
-37 SVRLKEDPE
+37 SAHLKKDPE

-96 KIKKPFLPTEMLK
+96 KIKKPFLPTEVLK
-109 VLQKKLGSD
+109 ILQKKLGSNA
-118 MSELEPS
+118 SELEPS

-151 AKEEPNNE
+151 VQEEPNNE
-159 EQLLPTLDAQE
+159 EQLLPTLNDQE
-170 EKEEVKETPQKE
+170 EKQKVKETPQEE
-182 EKPKDDETQEGDE
+182 EKPKDDETQENE
-195 TPKDEEVSKEL
+195 TSKDKEVSKEL
-206 ETQEKLE
+206 EAPQELE

-220 EEQVKEQ
+220 EQ

-239 EKQEET
+239 EKQEKT
-245 QDSPSAQE
+245 QDSPSVQE

-267 SNENKE
+267 SNGQEDKK
-273 ETQESAEIPQD
+273 ETQEN
-284 KEIQEVVTEKTQVQE
+284 
-299 LEVPKEKTQE
+299 
-309 SAEALQET
+309 
-317 QAHELEKQEIA
+317 A

-334 EKQEIAETPQE
+334 ETQELEIPKEEIQEETQEAVTETPQT
-345 KEKQEIAETPQEK
+345 QEST
-358 EKQEIAETP
+358 
-367 QEKEK
+367 
-372 QEIAETPQELEIP
+372 ETPQELEIP
-385 QAQEKETPQE
+385 QSQEKETPQEETQEIAETPQEKETPQE
-395 ETQEKETPQEETQ
+395 ETQEKETP
-408 EKETPQEE
+408 
-416 TQEKETPQEET
+416 
-427 QETETQNQE
+427 
-436 TPPKVQEE
+436 
-444 TKEKTQEDNY
+444 KTQEDHY

-491 TPKESDI
+491 TPNNENDTETPKESDI
-498 KTSQE
+498 KTPQE

-515 LRLNLQ
+515 LHLNLQ

-549 KKPDA
+549 KKPNA

>member
-8 QNPMITK
+8 QNPMIEK

-37 SVRLKEDPE
+37 SARLKGDPE

-68 EIISQNKNSVCMYK
+68 ETISQNKNSVCMYK
-82 KGNEA
+82 KGNES

-96 KIKKPFLPTEMLK
+96 KIKKPFLPTEVLK
-109 VLQKKLGSD
+109 ILQKKLGSNA
-118 MSELEPS
+118 SELEPS
-125 QNLDPTQEVLETN
+125 QNLDPTQEILETN

-159 EQLLPTLDAQE
+159 EQLLPTLNAQE
-170 EKEEVKETPQKE
+170 EKEEVKETPQE
-182 EKPKDDETQEGDE
+182 EKKPKDDETQEGE

-206 ETQEKLE
+206 ETQEELE

-220 EEQVKEQ
+220 KEVKEEIKEETQEQ
-227 EPIKEETQEIKE
+227 EPIKEETQENKE

-267 SNENKE
+267 SNEDKK

-284 KEIQEVVTEKTQVQE
+284 KEIQEVVTEKTQAQE
-299 LEVPKEKTQE
+299 LEIPKEKTQE

-317 QAHELEKQEIA
+317 QAQELEKEENS
-328 ETPQEK
+328 ETPQDVEV
-334 EKQEIAETPQE
+334 PQS
-345 KEKQEIAETPQEK
+345 
-358 EKQEIAETP
+358 
-367 QEKEK
+367 
-372 QEIAETPQELEIP
+372 
-385 QAQEKETPQE
+385 QEKETPQE
-395 ETQEKETPQEETQ
+395 ETQEKETPQTQ
-408 EKETPQEE
+408 DEKPQE
-416 TQEKETPQEET
+416 
-427 QETETQNQE
+427 
-436 TPPKVQEE
+436 
-444 TKEKTQEDNY
+444 DHY

-474 FLNEAVAKTP
+474 FLNESVAKTP
-484 NNENDTE
+484 NNENATE
-491 TPKESDI
+491 TPKESVTE
-498 KTSQE
+498 TSKNENDTETPQE

-549 KKPDA
+549 KKPNA

>member
-15 LLESVSKKLELSI
+15 LLESVSKKLELPI

-37 SVRLKEDPE
+37 SACLKKDPE

-68 EIISQNKNSVCMYK
+68 ETISQNKNSVCMYK

-109 VLQKKLGSD
+109 VLQKKLGSNI
-118 MSELEPS
+118 SELEPS

-159 EQLLPTLDAQE
+159 EQLLPTLDVQE
-170 EKEEVKETPQKE
+170 EKEEIKETPQKE
-182 EKPKDDETQEGDE
+182 EKPKDDETQEGE
-195 TPKDEEVSKEL
+195 TPKDKEVSKEL
-206 ETQEKLE
+206 EMQEE
-213 IPKEETQ
+213 VKEETQ

-239 EKQEET
+239 EKQEKT
-245 QDSPSAQE
+245 QDSPSTQE

-267 SNENKE
+267 SNGQENKK

-284 KEIQEVVTEKTQVQE
+284 KEIQEVVTEQTQAQE
-299 LEVPKEKTQE
+299 LEIPKEKTQE

-345 KEKQEIAETPQEK
+345 KETPQTQDEK
-358 EKQEIAETP
+358 P
-367 QEKEK
+367 QE
-372 QEIAETPQELEIP
+372 
-385 QAQEKETPQE
+385 
-395 ETQEKETPQEETQ
+395 
-408 EKETPQEE
+408 
-416 TQEKETPQEET
+416 
-427 QETETQNQE
+427 
-436 TPPKVQEE
+436 
-444 TKEKTQEDNY
+444 DHY

-484 NNENDTE
+484 NSENATETPKESVTETSKNENDTE
-491 TPKESDI
+491 TP
-498 KTSQE
+498 QE

-549 KKPDA
+549 KKPNA

>member
-37 SVRLKEDPE
+37 SARLKENQE

-56 EKLDQVDWLELK
+56 EKLDQIDWLELK
-68 EIISQNKNSVCMYK
+68 ETISQNKNSVCMYK

-96 KIKKPFLPTEMLK
+96 KIKKPFLPTEVLK
-109 VLQKKLGSD
+109 ILQKKLGSNA
-118 MSELEPS
+118 SELEPS

-159 EQLLPTLDAQE
+159 EQLLPTLNDQE
-170 EKEEVKETPQKE
+170 EKEEIKETPQEEKQEVKETPQEEKQEVKETPQEEKQEIKETPQEEKQEIKETPQE

-195 TPKDEEVSKEL
+195 APKDEEVSKEL
-206 ETQEKLE
+206 EMQEKLE

-220 EEQVKEQ
+220 KEVKEEIKEETQEQ
-227 EPIKEETQEIKE
+227 EPIKEETQENKE

-267 SNENKE
+267 SNKDKK

-299 LEVPKEKTQE
+299 LEIPKEKTQE

-317 QAHELEKQEIA
+317 QA
-328 ETPQEK
+328 
-334 EKQEIAETPQE
+334 
-345 KEKQEIAETPQEK
+345 
-358 EKQEIAETP
+358 
-367 QEKEK
+367 
-372 QEIAETPQELEIP
+372 QEL
-385 QAQEKETPQE
+385 
-395 ETQEKETPQEETQ
+395 
-408 EKETPQEE
+408 
-416 TQEKETPQEET
+416 ETPQEET
-427 QETETQNQE
+427 QETQKKE
-436 TPPKVQEE
+436 TPQTQDE
-444 TKEKTQEDNY
+444 TPQEDHY

-491 TPKESDI
+491 TPKENDTE
-498 KTSQE
+498 TSKNENDTETPRE

-521 DLLKSLNQESLKSL
+521 DLLKSLNQESFKSL

-549 KKPDA
+549 KKPNE

>member
-1 MKMILFN
+1 MKIILFN

-37 SVRLKEDPE
+37 SAHLKKDPE

-109 VLQKKLGSD
+109 VLQKKLGSNASD
-118 MSELEPS
+118 LEPS

-159 EQLLPTLDAQE
+159 EQLLPTLNDQE
-170 EKEEVKETPQKE
+170 EKEEIKEEEKEEIKEEEKEEIKEEEKEEIKEEEKEEIKETPQEE
-182 EKPKDDETQEGDE
+182 EKPKDDETQEGE
-195 TPKDEEVSKEL
+195 TLKDKEVSKEL
-206 ETQEKLE
+206 ETQEE
-213 IPKEETQ
+213 VKEETQ
-220 EEQVKEQ
+220 EKRVKEQ
-227 EPIKEETQEIKE
+227 DPIKEETQEIKE
-239 EKQEET
+239 EKQEKT
-245 QDSPSAQE
+245 QDSPSTQE

-267 SNENKE
+267 SNKDKK

-284 KEIQEVVTEKTQVQE
+284 KEIQEVVTEKTQAQE
-299 LEVPKEKTQE
+299 LEIPKEKTQE

-317 QAHELEKQEIA
+317 QVHELEKQEN
-328 ETPQEK
+328 
-334 EKQEIAETPQE
+334 
-345 KEKQEIAETPQEK
+345 
-358 EKQEIAETP
+358 
-367 QEKEK
+367 
-372 QEIAETPQELEIP
+372 AETPQELEIP

-395 ETQEKETPQEETQ
+395 ETQEKETPKDESMQESAQ
-408 EKETPQEE
+408 NLQDKETPQEE
-416 TQEKETPQEET
+416 TQEDHYET
-427 QETETQNQE
+427 
-436 TPPKVQEE
+436 
-444 TKEKTQEDNY
+444 
-454 ESIEDIPEPVMAKAM
+454 IEDIPEPVMAKAM

-474 FLNEAVAKTP
+474 FLNEVVAKIP
-484 NNENDTE
+484 NNENATE

-498 KTSQE
+498 KTPQE

-515 LRLNLQ
+515 LHLNLQ

-549 KKPDA
+549 KKPNA